1 MKEKLIAFTRNKI
14 NLIWMFLPILIL
26 LVLVFTNAE
35 LMVVSIIPK
44 VESSLIITIM
54 IQIFLLLWL
63 AILGLFWIEK
73 GKFESNKI
81 STLLLSNEYFVCILI
96 YHILKDIVKYGMQL
110 STFIADIFIIISPI
124 ILSILVAKYFSK
136 KIK

>member
-1 MKEKLIAFTRNKI
+1 MKERLIAFTRNRI

-63 AILGLFWIEK
+63 AILSLFWIEK

-81 STLLLSNEYFVCILI
+81 STLLLSKEYFVCFLI
-96 YHILKDIVKYGMQL
+96 YYILKDIVTYGMQL
-110 STFIADIFIIISPI
+110 STFIAYIFITIATI
-124 ILSILVAKYFSK
+124 ILSIIVVKYFSK